1 MDKQQADAAAEA
13 VMLQA
18 KREQEPESA
27 RAERPS
33 GKQTWLAVGLG
44 LMGFG
49 VGVGIGA
56 GSDNG
61 LSFGIV
67 GLVLGMLLGTFAAGR
82 RNR

>member
-1 MDKQQADAAAEA
+1 MNKQQADAAAEA
-13 VMLQA
+13 VMLEA
-18 KREQEPESA
+18 KRNQEPESA
-27 RAERPS
+27 RPERPS

-56 GSDNG
+56 GSDNA
-61 LSFGIV
+61 LSFGMV